1 MASRLALALA
11 VLAGCADATASGR
24 AGSGS
29 GPGSGSGS
37 DAPSSRFE
45 HDMLV
50 RFHMHENFG
59 LVRAIERLL
68 LRGKLDEARELAH
81 GIAIAPEEPGMT
93 AWAAQATRVRERA
106 AALASAKTLDEA
118 LVADAKLAS
127 ECASCHV
134 ASGVMPEFGSPPAL
148 PPDRPT
154 VEARMTRHLWA
165 SERLWEGLVGGA
177 DDSWRAGLDVLALA
191 PLPAS
196 QVGPD
201 RAVFARNLQRLAETA
216 RKLRTNDHSAA
227 YAEIL
232 STCVTCHTAKKG
244 T

>member
-1 MASRLALALA
+1 MASRLVLALA
-11 VLAGCADATASGR
+11 VLAGCTNATATGR

-29 GPGSGSGS
+29 
-37 DAPSSRFE
+37 DAPASRFE

-81 GIAIAPEEPGMT
+81 GIAIAPDEPGMT

-134 ASGVMPEFGSPPAL
+134 ASGVMPEFGSPPSL

-154 VEARMTRHLWA
+154 IEARMTRHLWA

-177 DDSWRAGLDVLALA
+177 DDSWRAGLDVLALT

-196 QVGPD
+196 QLGPD
-201 RAVFARNLQRLAETA
+201 RAVLARNLQRLAETA
-216 RKLRTNDHSAA
+216 RKQTTNDHATA

-232 STCVTCHTAKKG
+232 STCVACHTAKK
-244 T
+244 